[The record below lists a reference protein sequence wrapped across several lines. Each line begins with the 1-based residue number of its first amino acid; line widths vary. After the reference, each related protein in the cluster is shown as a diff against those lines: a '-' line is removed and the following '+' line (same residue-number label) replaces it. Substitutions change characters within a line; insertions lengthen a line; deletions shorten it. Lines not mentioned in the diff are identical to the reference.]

1 MNRQAAAIIIAGP
14 LHRGRDCAHEPLG
27 VGLSQGRP
35 IMRMNRWTGTVA
47 LCLSVQ
53 LPDGIE
59 WQCPPNWPGRP
70 VTDEEIG
77 RPTPTE
83 IARAET
89 MVSPHESKLVVAR
102 YYTDALENLM
112 PDIGQRA
119 QRSKG
124 LAIALA
130 LFALLGGCDERDSA
144 QTPNKMVEEVEKET
158 VLMAD
163 PERAG
168 SELEQRLMA
177 KVSSVDGLL
186 FVNNNGFQLFVLPAN
201 APWVIDCGLVGISI
215 TFGNSVSG
223 SDGDVSNDVEI
234 DPSHKAGSIKRTVP
248 SSADGFGKRL
258 LAILGQE
265 KATR

>member
-1 MNRQAAAIIIAGP
+1 MAMPTELAGKTCY
-14 LHRGRDCAHEPLG
+14 RRRDREA
-27 VGLSQGRP
+27 
-35 IMRMNRWTGTVA
+35 NA
-47 LCLSVQ
+47 
-53 LPDGIE
+53 
-59 WQCPPNWPGRP
+59 
-70 VTDEEIG
+70 
-77 RPTPTE
+77 TE

-102 YYTDALENLM
+102 DHTDALENLM

-130 LFALLGGCDERDSA
+130 LFALLGGCDERDPA

-234 DPSHKAGSIKRTVP
+234 YLTQGRIDQKNCPIIGRRI
-248 SSADGFGKRL
+248 GKRL